1 MTQDIPTQ
9 LKEIKSLKTELTRF
23 MMCYKFALKE
33 IETKIDLLKQELEYV
48 NEYNPIKQVDTRV
61 KSPQSILRKVDS
73 KGIPF
78 SLGAIREEIHDIA
91 GVRITCLFTDDIY
104 EISRKLLMQK
114 DIKVVDYKD
123 YIKFPKQNGYRSLHL
138 IIQVPVLMSD
148 RIEYVNVEV
157 QIRTV
162 AMDYWASMEN
172 KLYNKY
178 NKEIPFHISLE
189 LREAAH
195 SAAMLDEK
203 MERLRLEME
212 QSDEMGGADDDLL
225 KLWINNDK
233 FQLPSSF

>member
-9 LKEIKSLKTELTRF
+9 LKEIKPLKTELSKF

-33 IETKIDLLKQELEYV
+33 IETKINQLEQELEYV
-48 NEYNPIKQVDTRV
+48 NEYNPVKQVVTRV
-61 KSPQSILRKVDS
+61 KSPQSILRKVNS

-78 SLGAIREEIHDIA
+78 SLDVIREEIHDIA

-114 DIKVVDYKD
+114 DIKVVDYKN
-123 YIKFPKQNGYRSLHL
+123 YIKYPKQNGYRSLHL

-148 RIEYVNVEV
+148 GIEYVNVEV

-162 AMDYWASMEN
+162 AMDYWASLEH

-178 NKEIPFHISLE
+178 NKEIPFHIALE

-195 SAAMLDEK
+195 SAAVLDEK

-212 QSDEMGGADDDLL
+212 ESDEISGTEADLL
-225 KLWINNDK
+225 ELWISNDK